1 VKTDDDAFPRAGR
14 REIERLLKGQA
25 CFTDDVHLDG
35 MLHAV
40 FVRSPVAHA
49 RINGIDSSAA
59 LAAGALLVLT
69 AEDLPFIDRTF
80 NLRYASPHIRGGLPS
95 FLARERV
102 RFVGEPVAL
111 LVAPSQYLAE
121 DLAAL
126 VTVDFEELPV
136 LGTVTE
142 ALDSAASPLH
152 PEWTGNVAAA
162 FTRTIGA
169 PDVALRNCA
178 HRLERNFE
186 FGRQAPL
193 PLETRGCVAD
203 FQASDGSLRVWSS
216 IQTHYTLRDTLAHA
230 LDLPPQ
236 QVRVIATDVGGG
248 FGSKSRPYVEDVV
261 VSHASRV
268 LRRPVK
274 WIEDRFEHL
283 QATTH
288 SRASATQLEVGFDA
302 QGRIEA
308 LKARLVVD
316 IGAYVFSSGIIT
328 AEVAAS
334 VLAGAYRVPNLS
346 IEVLCVGTNK
356 TPLGTYRG
364 AGQPEGALPLECMVD
379 MVARTVGKSAMEV
392 RHLNIIRPEDLP
404 YRVWA
409 PGEGVTGEV
418 ESGDYPLMLDRAAAG
433 SGYSEGTEVLATGE
447 RCAWGMACGFEMTGY
462 VNFESAKV
470 RINVDGSVTVWSG
483 MSAQGQGQST
493 TFAVVCAEVLGVA
506 VESVSVHMGDTDLVP
521 FGRGAFGS
529 RGAVLGANAVAGA
542 GRLLREKVLAAAAA
556 LLRRPEADL
565 EISAGEVLAKGDPS
579 GVTLKN
585 IAAAVGPGGPL
596 FAGEPALEAHH
607 VFDHKNRLTFA
618 LSVHAVRT
626 ALDPRTGIVRLLDY
640 FVVHDAGRELDP
652 GVVEGQIVGGV
663 AEGIGGAL
671 LSEVLYGDG
680 AQPLT
685 CTLADY
691 LVATAPEIPRIRV
704 DHVTTLPTTNPLGV
718 RGVGE
723 CGVIPVAAAIANAVS
738 RAIGGQAIGHEE
750 SLFKVPI
757 SPPAVLAALARAAQH
772 SRKP

>member
-1 VKTDDDAFPRAGR
+1 MDDGALPRTGR
-14 REIERLLKGQA
+14 KEDVRLLKGEA

-35 MLHAV
+35 MVHAV

-49 RINGIDSSAA
+49 RIKGIDTSAA

-69 AEDLPFIDRTF
+69 ANDLPFVERTF

-95 FLARERV
+95 FLARDRV
-102 RFVGEPVAL
+102 RFVGEPIAI
-111 LVAPSQYLAE
+111 LVAPTRYVAE

-126 VTVDFEELPV
+126 VSLELEELPA
-136 LGTVTE
+136 LKTVAE
-142 ALDSAASPLH
+142 ALGPSAAQLH
-152 PEWTGNVAAA
+152 PEWTGNIAAA
-162 FTRTIGA
+162 FTRSLGA
-169 PDVALRNCA
+169 PEDALRNCA
-178 HRLERNFE
+178 HRLERTFE

-203 FQASDGSLRVWSS
+203 FHASDGTLRVWSS
-216 IQTHYTLRDTLAHA
+216 IQTHYSLRDTLAHA
-230 LDLPPQ
+230 LDLRPQ
-236 QVRVIATDVGGG
+236 HVRVIATDVGGG

-288 SRASATQLEVGFDA
+288 SRASTTQLEIGFDG

-316 IGAYVFSSGIIT
+316 IGSFVFSSGIIT

-364 AGQPEGALPLECMVD
+364 AGQPEGALALECMVD
-379 MVARTVGKSAMEV
+379 MVARTVGKTAMEV
-392 RHLNIIRPEDLP
+392 RQLNIIRPQDLP
-404 YRVWA
+404 YLVWA

-418 ESGDYPLMLDRAAAG
+418 ESGDYPLMLERAAAG
-433 SGYSEGTEVLATGE
+433 SGYSEETEVLPTGE
-447 RCAWGMACGFEMTGY
+447 RCAWGVACGFEMTGY

-470 RINVDGSVTVWSG
+470 RINTDGSVVVWSG
-483 MSAQGQGQST
+483 MSAQGQGQGT
-493 TFAVVCAEVLGVA
+493 TFAVVCAEVLGA
-506 VESVSVHMGDTDLVP
+506 RIEDVSVHMGDTDLVP

-542 GRLLREKVLAAAAA
+542 CRLLREKVLTAAAG
-556 LLRRPEADL
+556 LLRRPQADL
-565 EISAGEVLAKGDPS
+565 QISRGEVLVEGDPT
-579 GVTLKN
+579 GVTLTTV
-585 IAAAVGPGGPL
+585 AAALGPGGAL
-596 FAGEPALEAHH
+596 FAGEPALEAHY

-618 LSVHAVRT
+618 LSVHAVR
-626 ALDPRTGIVRLLDY
+626 AAVNPRTGVVRLLDY
-640 FVVHDAGRELDP
+640 FVVHDAGRELDA

-671 LSEVLYGDG
+671 LSEILYGDG

-685 CTLADY
+685 CTLSDY
-691 LVATAPEIPRIRV
+691 LVATAPDIPRIRL
-704 DHVTTLPTTNPLGV
+704 DHVRTLPTTNPLGV

-723 CGVIPVAAAIANAVS
+723 CGVIPVAPAIANAVS
-738 RAIGGQAIGHEE
+738 RAVGGHGIGHEV
-750 SLFKVPI
+750 SLYKVPI
-757 SPPAVLAALARAAQH
+757 LPPAVLTALARAAQPASH
-772 SRKP
+772 GPQ